1 MLAIAGCSEDNT
13 HPKVSPVDEPSADAV
28 TILATIDAIPSAT
41 GDGEAYAPLWQEGD
55 QIVVGYKGISYV
67 YETYDAGNGVEFHPM
82 ALSLPADA
90 RGEVTAYF
98 KAVDG
103 VFAVGADQTGATLPM
118 YAYAADAAP
127 AQGSLGLHFKP
138 LASVLSLTIGEEASK
153 TISKITLEPV
163 DPDGVEGHLAVSEAV
178 VDPRTGA
185 VTVGE
190 DAAVSDILTMEIGE
204 MSLVQAQTVNFL
216 IASGTKVDGGLK
228 ATISC
233 TDGSVFV
240 KNLFE
245 GQEVAFAGNCVGAAT
260 ELFFRLRIATY
271 EDMVN
276 FAQECADDDNADGQP
291 GNLIS
296 PVLNIPAGYDLLLTC
311 KVAIWAAAPDQGM
324 VGICEKND
332 GFWISKGTLDKI
344 VASTKSYVSLDIPA
358 YTWVEVTAVIPNPG
372 AKANPAFFI
381 STADSWFSGSS
392 VKAGRWYI
400 DDIKLVY

>member
-28 TILATIDAIPSAT
+28 TILATIDAIPSAS

-55 QIVVGYKGISYV
+55 RIIVGYRGTSYV
-67 YETYDAGNGVEFHPM
+67 YETYDAGNGVEFHPV
-82 ALSLPADA
+82 ALSLPADM

-103 VFAVGADQTGATLPM
+103 VFAVGADQAGATLPM

-127 AQGSLGLHFKP
+127 ADGSVGLHFKP

-245 GQEVAFAGNCVGAAT
+245 TQEVAFAGNCVGAAT

-276 FAQECADDDNADGQP
+276 FAQECADDNGGAIVDLQADIDMRNVPWTPIENFTGTFNGNGHRIYNINVSADGVMP
-291 GNLIS
+291 GSS
-296 PVLNIPAGYDLLLTC
+296 PMPRGRSR
-311 KVAIWAAAPDQGM
+311 M
-324 VGICEKND
+324 
-332 GFWISKGTLDKI
+332 
-344 VASTKSYVSLDIPA
+344 
-358 YTWVEVTAVIPNPG
+358 
-372 AKANPAFFI
+372 
-381 STADSWFSGSS
+381 WFSGRRTAPPMTGRAASS
-392 VKAGRWYI
+392 SNTAPTPIRGVMRASSHNRTI
-400 DDIKLVY
+400 RSPA

>member
-67 YETYDAGNGVEFHPM
+67 YYDAGNGVEFHPV

-98 KAVDG
+98 KAVNG

-127 AQGSLGLHFKP
+127 ALGSLGLHFKP

-204 MSLVQAQTVNFL
+204 MSLVQAQTVP
-216 IASGTKVDGGLK
+216 DRQRYEGGRR
-228 ATISC
+228 A
-233 TDGSVFV
+233 
-240 KNLFE
+240 E
-245 GQEVAFAGNCVGAAT
+245 GDDLLYGRE
-260 ELFFRLRIATY
+260 RLRQKPVRNAGSGLCGELHRSRDRAFLPA
-271 EDMVN
+271 EDRH
-276 FAQECADDDNADGQP
+276 
-291 GNLIS
+291 L
-296 PVLNIPAGYDLLLTC
+296 
-311 KVAIWAAAPDQGM
+311 
-324 VGICEKND
+324 
-332 GFWISKGTLDKI
+332 
-344 VASTKSYVSLDIPA
+344 
-358 YTWVEVTAVIPNPG
+358 
-372 AKANPAFFI
+372 
-381 STADSWFSGSS
+381 
-392 VKAGRWYI
+392 
-400 DDIKLVY
+400 

>member
-55 QIVVGYKGISYV
+55 QIIVGYKGMSYV
-67 YETYDAGNGVEFHPM
+67 YETYDAGNGVEFHPV

-204 MSLVQAQTVNFL
+204 IPDRQRYE
-216 IASGTKVDGGLK
+216 GGRR
-228 ATISC
+228 
-233 TDGSVFV
+233 V
-240 KNLFE
+240 E
-245 GQEVAFAGNCVGAAT
+245 GDDLLYGRE
-260 ELFFRLRIATY
+260 RLRQKPVRRAGSGLCGELRRSCDRAFLPA
-271 EDMVN
+271 EDRH
-276 FAQECADDDNADGQP
+276 
-291 GNLIS
+291 L
-296 PVLNIPAGYDLLLTC
+296 
-311 KVAIWAAAPDQGM
+311 
-324 VGICEKND
+324 
-332 GFWISKGTLDKI
+332 
-344 VASTKSYVSLDIPA
+344 
-358 YTWVEVTAVIPNPG
+358 
-372 AKANPAFFI
+372 
-381 STADSWFSGSS
+381 
-392 VKAGRWYI
+392 
-400 DDIKLVY
+400 

>member
-190 DAAVSDILTMEIGE
+190 DAAVSALYLSSMR
-204 MSLVQAQTVNFL
+204 LVP
-216 IASGTKVDGGLK
+216 S
-228 ATISC
+228 
-233 TDGSVFV
+233 
-240 KNLFE
+240 
-245 GQEVAFAGNCVGAAT
+245 
-260 ELFFRLRIATY
+260 
-271 EDMVN
+271 
-276 FAQECADDDNADGQP
+276 
-291 GNLIS
+291 
-296 PVLNIPAGYDLLLTC
+296 
-311 KVAIWAAAPDQGM
+311 
-324 VGICEKND
+324 
-332 GFWISKGTLDKI
+332 
-344 VASTKSYVSLDIPA
+344 
-358 YTWVEVTAVIPNPG
+358 
-372 AKANPAFFI
+372 
-381 STADSWFSGSS
+381 
-392 VKAGRWYI
+392 
-400 DDIKLVY
+400 